1 MTTELEAREIWQA
14 IESFQKKDSDSIV
27 VQQKI
32 ESDKRRDDAIAYIAT
47 LDLEIKS
54 KTTTDQKTECYDLMD
69 SLRADMADKDG
80 ETRQELQKKIDE
92 LLIQANQLKD
102 QQRLE
107 KSVEPLKADKP
118 WWKFW

>member
-69 SLRADMADKDG
+69 SLRADMTDKDG

-102 QQRLE
+102 MQRLE